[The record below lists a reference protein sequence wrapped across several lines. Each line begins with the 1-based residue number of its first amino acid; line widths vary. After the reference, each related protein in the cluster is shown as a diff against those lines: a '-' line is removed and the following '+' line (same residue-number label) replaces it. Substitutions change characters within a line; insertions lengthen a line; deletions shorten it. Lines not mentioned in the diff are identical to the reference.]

1 MTIDPNT
8 DWIDEFL
15 SEESDDDLD
24 LFDDRQAPEFSEDSR
39 GDWS

>member
-1 MTIDPNT
+1 MIDPNT

-15 SEESDDDLD
+15 SEETEDDLD
-24 LFDDRQAPEFSEDSR
+24 LYDDSEGPEFSEDIR

>member
-15 SEESDDDLD
+15 SEESEDDQD
-24 LFDDRQAPEFSEDSR
+24 LFDDRQSLEFAEDVR